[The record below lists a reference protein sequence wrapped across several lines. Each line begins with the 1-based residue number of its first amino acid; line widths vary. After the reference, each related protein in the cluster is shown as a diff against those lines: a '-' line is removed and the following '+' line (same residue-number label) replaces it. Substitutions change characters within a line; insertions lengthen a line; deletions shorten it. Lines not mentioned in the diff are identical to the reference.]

1 MSFRS
6 DNVGIASSGNL
17 KDQDMSADDKRSDDM
32 RLMELMITATKLAVP
47 VLALVIVII
56 FSLGGI
62 YFVYFDPKYNF

>member
-1 MSFRS
+1 
-6 DNVGIASSGNL
+6 
-17 KDQDMSADDKRSDDM
+17 MSADDKRSDDK